1 MKILLCPDS
10 YKGSLTALEVAE
22 AMEKGIR
29 RVFPESEIQKL
40 PIADGGEGTVATLIS
55 STGGVFR
62 YSEVAN
68 PLGEKVK
75 ARWGVLGDQKTVVME
90 MAEASGLELVPKG
103 KRNPRLTSTYGTG
116 EMIQA
121 ALDQGYRK
129 FIIGIGGSATNDGGV
144 GMIQALGGK
153 FLDKEG
159 MELPR
164 GGKFLKYLDQ
174 MDLTGLDPRL
184 EESLILVACDV
195 DNPLCGKKG
204 ASVVYGPQKGATV
217 AMVEELEQ
225 ALAHYGKKAERITGI
240 KAMEVPGSGAA
251 GGLGAAFLF
260 FTPAKLQ
267 KGIEIVLDA
276 LLFDQK
282 LTDIDW
288 ILTGEGKTDF
298 QTAYGKGPVGI
309 AMRAAKK
316 NIPVLCLSGGL
327 GEGYQQ
333 VLEKGIRGI
342 QSIVV
347 QPEISLDACMRDGRR
362 MVADASEQMARLIQI
377 GQKLK

>member
-1 MKILLCPDS
+1 MKVLLCPDS

-22 AMEKGIR
+22 AMEEGIR

-40 PIADGGEGTVATLIS
+40 PIADGGEGTVETLIT
-55 STGGVFR
+55 STGGIFH
-62 YSEVAN
+62 YSEVSS

-75 ARWGVLGDQKTVVME
+75 ARWGVLGDRKTVVME
-90 MAEASGLELVPKG
+90 MAEASGLELVPKE
-103 KRNPRLTSTYGTG
+103 KRNPRFTTTFGTG
-116 EMIQA
+116 EMIRA
-121 ALDQGYRK
+121 ALDEGYRK
-129 FIIGIGGSATNDGGV
+129 FIIGIGGSATNDGGA

-153 FLDKEG
+153 FLDKDG
-159 MELPR
+159 VALPP

-174 MDLTGLDPRL
+174 IDLNGLDPRL
-184 EESLILVACDV
+184 GESSILVACDV

-204 ASVVYGPQKGATV
+204 ASAVYGPQKGATP
-217 AMVEELEQ
+217 AMVEELDQ
-225 ALAHYGKKAERITGI
+225 ALARYGKMAEEVTGI
-240 KAMEVPGSGAA
+240 KAVDAPGSGAA

-267 KGIEIVLDA
+267 PGIEIILDA

-282 LTDIDW
+282 LADADW

-298 QTAYGKGPVGI
+298 QTAHGKGPVGI

-316 NIPVLCLSGGL
+316 NVPVLCLSGGL
-327 GEGYQQ
+327 GDGYQQ
-333 VLEKGIRGI
+333 VLEKGIQGI
-342 QSIVV
+342 QSIVAH
-347 QPEISLDACMRDGRR
+347 PEASLDMCMKEGRR
-362 MVADASEQMARLIQI
+362 LVADASEQMARLIQV

>member
-1 MKILLCPDS
+1 MKVLLCPDS

-22 AMEKGIR
+22 AMEEGIR

-40 PIADGGEGTVATLIS
+40 PIADGGEGTVETLIT
-55 STGGVFR
+55 STGGTFH
-62 YSEVAN
+62 YSEVSS

-75 ARWGVLGDQKTVVME
+75 ARWGVLGDRKTVVME
-90 MAEASGLELVPKG
+90 MAEASGLELVPKE
-103 KRNPRLTSTYGTG
+103 KRNPRFTSTYGSG
-116 EMIQA
+116 EMVRA

-129 FIIGIGGSATNDGGV
+129 FIIGIGGSATNDGGA

-159 MELPR
+159 IALPP
-164 GGKFLKYLDQ
+164 GGKFLKYLDKI
-174 MDLTGLDPRL
+174 DLTGLDPRL
-184 EESLILVACDV
+184 GESSILVACDV

-204 ASVVYGPQKGATV
+204 ASAVYGPQKGATP
-217 AMVEELEQ
+217 AMVEELDQ
-225 ALAHYGKKAERITGI
+225 ALARYGKMAEEVTGI
-240 KAMEVPGSGAA
+240 KAVDAPGSGAA

-267 KGIEIVLDA
+267 PGIEIILDA

-282 LTDIDW
+282 IADADW
-288 ILTGEGKTDF
+288 ILTGEGNTDF
-298 QTAYGKGPVGI
+298 QTAHGKGPVGI
-309 AMRAAKK
+309 ALRAAKK
-316 NIPVLCLSGGL
+316 NVPVLCLSGGL

-333 VLEKGIRGI
+333 VMEKGIYGI
-342 QSIVV
+342 QSIVAH
-347 QPEISLDACMRDGRR
+347 PEASLDMCMKEGRR
-362 MVADASEQMARLIQI
+362 LVADASEQMARLIQV

>member
-1 MKILLCPDS
+1 MKVLLCPDS

-22 AMEKGIR
+22 AMEEGIR

-40 PIADGGEGTVATLIS
+40 PIADGGEGTVETLIT
-55 STGGVFR
+55 STGGIFH
-62 YSEVAN
+62 YSEVSS

-75 ARWGVLGDQKTVVME
+75 ARWGVLGDRKTVVME
-90 MAEASGLELVPKG
+90 MAEASGLELVPKE
-103 KRNPRLTSTYGTG
+103 KRNPRFTTTFGTG
-116 EMIQA
+116 EMIRA
-121 ALDQGYRK
+121 ALDEGYRK
-129 FIIGIGGSATNDGGV
+129 FIIGIGGSATNDGGA

-153 FLDKEG
+153 FLDKDG
-159 MELPR
+159 VALPP

-174 MDLTGLDPRL
+174 IDLNGLDPRL
-184 EESLILVACDV
+184 GESSILVACDV

-204 ASVVYGPQKGATV
+204 ASAVYGPQKGATP
-217 AMVEELEQ
+217 AMVEELDQ
-225 ALAHYGKKAERITGI
+225 ALARYGKMAEEVTGI
-240 KAMEVPGSGAA
+240 KAVDAPGSGAA

-267 KGIEIVLDA
+267 PGIEIILDA

-282 LTDIDW
+282 LADADW

-298 QTAYGKGPVGI
+298 QTAHGKGPVGI

-316 NIPVLCLSGGL
+316 NVPVLCLSGGL

-333 VLEKGIRGI
+333 VLEKGIQGI
-342 QSIVV
+342 QSIVAH
-347 QPEISLDACMRDGRR
+347 PEASLDMCMKEGRR
-362 MVADASEQMARLIQI
+362 LVADASEQMARLIQV

>member
-1 MKILLCPDS
+1 MKVLLCPDS

-22 AMEKGIR
+22 AMEEGIR

-40 PIADGGEGTVATLIS
+40 PIADGGEGTVETLII
-55 STGGVFR
+55 STGGIFH
-62 YSEVAN
+62 YSEVSS

-75 ARWGVLGDQKTVVME
+75 ARWGVLGDRKTVVME
-90 MAEASGLELVPKG
+90 MAEASGLELVPKE
-103 KRNPRLTSTYGTG
+103 KRNPRFTTTFGTG
-116 EMIQA
+116 EMIRA
-121 ALDQGYRK
+121 ALDEGYRK
-129 FIIGIGGSATNDGGV
+129 FIIGIGGSATNDGGA

-153 FLDKEG
+153 FLDKDG
-159 MELPR
+159 VALPP

-174 MDLTGLDPRL
+174 IDLNGLDPRL
-184 EESLILVACDV
+184 GESSILVACDV

-204 ASVVYGPQKGATV
+204 ASAVYGPQKGATP
-217 AMVEELEQ
+217 AMVEELDQ
-225 ALAHYGKKAERITGI
+225 ALARYGKMAEEVTGI
-240 KAMEVPGSGAA
+240 KAVDAPGSGAA

-267 KGIEIVLDA
+267 PGIEIILDA

-282 LTDIDW
+282 LADADW

-298 QTAYGKGPVGI
+298 QTAHGKGPVGI

-316 NIPVLCLSGGL
+316 NVPVLCLSGGL
-327 GEGYQQ
+327 GDGYQQ
-333 VLEKGIRGI
+333 VLEKGIQGI
-342 QSIVV
+342 QSIVAH
-347 QPEISLDACMRDGRR
+347 PEASLDMCMKEGRR
-362 MVADASEQMARLIQI
+362 LVADASEQMARLIQV